1 MLEIHAVNG
10 EMKSYN
16 ELYSEHN
23 YSFEN
28 LSRPQLCDIFMLWM
42 YNVREGYK
50 VKTELLCLLYEQN
63 LLI

>member
-28 LSRPQLCDIFMLWM
+28 LSLPQLCDIFCFGCIMSEKDI
-42 YNVREGYK
+42 R
-50 VKTELLCLLYEQN
+50 
-63 LLI
+63 